1 MGYSQVTG
9 MSSTRFPLKG
19 LGCGCSSTAAP
30 MSGFGQTTTAV
41 PWLDQSAWAWGPTR
55 KTALIGAAVVGGLLW
70 AGRSGVLSRNRR
82 RRHRR

>member
-1 MGYSQVTG
+1 MSYTQVTG
-9 MSSTRFPLKG
+9 MSSTRYPLKG

-30 MSGFGQTTTAV
+30 MSGFGQVTTV
-41 PWLDQSAWAWGPTR
+41 PWLEQSAWPWGPTR

-70 AGRSGVLSRNRR
+70 AGRSGMLRNRR